1 MKPIRNCLIL
11 ATALALPAFAQSAP
25 VAAPTPSV
33 PTIDLSVE
41 SSRSAVNDLQR
52 AVVFIEATDA
62 NLNTLNKKVNQAIA
76 QGVSI
81 SKTAPAVKV
90 RSGNSS
96 TWPTY
101 TRNTQKIEG
110 WRARSELVLESKDS
124 AALSELLGK
133 LQGELALGQIS
144 FTPSPETRRKA
155 EDEAIVDAIAAF
167 KARAELAANALGR
180 KYRIRQ
186 FAINTNQNFRP
197 TPMPMARAAVMSA
210 AADSTPPAIESGE
223 TQISVTVT
231 GTVELQ

>member
-1 MKPIRNCLIL
+1 MRNSLIL
-11 ATALALPAFAQSAP
+11 AAALAMPAFAQNAPAAAP
-25 VAAPTPSV
+25 VPTV

-41 SSRSAVNDLQR
+41 SSRPAANDLQR
-52 AVVFIEATDA
+52 AVVFFEATDA
-62 NLNTLNKKVNQAIA
+62 NLNTLNRRVNQSINQGLAIA
-76 QGVSI
+76 KGS
-81 SKTAPAVKV
+81 PAVKV

-96 TWPTY
+96 TWPNY
-101 TRNTQKIEG
+101 TRNTQKIES

-124 AALSELLGK
+124 AALSDLLGK

-167 KARAELAANALGR
+167 KARADLAANALGR

-197 TPMPMARAAVMSA
+197 TPVPMGRAVAMSVA
-210 AADSTPPAIESGE
+210 SDATPPSIESGE